1 MDEIFKIIAIVAIT
15 VGMVISFAMTD
26 PDSVEQIH
34 LGYDDG
40 DTYVYE

>member
-26 PDSVEQIH
+26 PDAVSPQH

-40 DTYVYE
+40 DTYTYE